1 MTGSLPTTW
10 LSARLGRGPQELDVA
25 RREGELLAMRA
36 GDHYEFPS
44 WQFDKEGN
52 VLPEVPR
59 LIAVARAAGLSD
71 DRLCALLQAPSGLGS
86 DRRLA
91 DSLVEGN
98 LDHVLSV
105 VLSAPRAV

>member
-1 MTGSLPTTW
+1 MSGSLPTTW
-10 LSARLGRGPQELDVA
+10 LSARLGRGPQELDA
-25 RREGELLAMRA
+25 DRRDGRLLGVRA

-44 WQFDKEGN
+44 WQFDAEGN
-52 VLPEVPR
+52 VLPTVPR
-59 LIAVARAAGLSD
+59 VIAAARAAGLTD
-71 DRLCALLQAPSGLGS
+71 DRLGQLLHTRSGLGS

-98 LDHVLSV
+98 LDHVLAV

>member
-1 MTGSLPTTW
+1 
-10 LSARLGRGPQELDVA
+10 
-25 RREGELLAMRA
+25 MRA

-44 WQFDKEGN
+44 WQFDTNGK

-59 LIAVARAAGLSD
+59 LIKVARAAGFSD

-86 DRRLA
+86 NRTLA

-105 VLSAPRAV
+105 VLSAPRSV

>member
-10 LSARLGRGPQELDVA
+10 LSARLGRGPQELDAA
-25 RREGELLAMRA
+25 RREGQLLGIRS

-44 WQFDKEGN
+44 WQFDRDGD
-52 VLPEVPR
+52 VLPAVPR
-59 LIAVARAAGLSD
+59 VIGIARAAGLSD
-71 DRLCALLQAPSGLGS
+71 DRLGQLLQAPSGLGS
-86 DRRLA
+86 NRRLA